1 MCICRKQNKR
11 KCYRK
16 TQLKTDD
23 IFAGPLKQSWDKLR
37 QAVLAWL
44 SVSELFVRLLE
55 HPSIN
60 KASLIYPRIICTKIT
75 CISILYFTIKPDD
88 FYFLETHRAQ
98 KECFLKVFGDV
109 FFFFFY
115 INCPMLLLLYNN
127 KESKKDY
134 WLDLLHFNNVSSD
147 PALTLTGPKWNRAE
161 DWSINIHNS
170 E

>member
-109 FFFFFY
+109 FFFFFISIAQCCYYY
-115 INCPMLLLLYNN
+115 IIIRKAKRTIDLICFTSTMCPLIQRSHLQAPNG
-127 KESKKDY
+127 
-134 WLDLLHFNNVSSD
+134 
-147 PALTLTGPKWNRAE
+147 TGQKTDR
-161 DWSINIHNS
+161 
-170 E
+170 